1 MKGTSKAT
9 QWLKF
14 GYVSW
19 QTVHTGIYVDY
30 MHDKQKIV
38 RQWFIYI
45 IYMDDHVYEY
55 TKKSLYDVKK

>member
-1 MKGTSKAT
+1 
-9 QWLKF
+9 
-14 GYVSW
+14 
-19 QTVHTGIYVDY
+19 